1 MRGQYSRGGCSGYRA
16 GMHRFVRSGV
26 GVMCAFVAVAACSS
40 GKSEHPATALPP
52 TGTTSDPA
60 TVVPPPSTTAAS
72 STAATTSPSPTSST
86 RPVRPVLSST
96 AKTDTA
102 TGAEAVAR
110 FWHEALGYAF
120 QTGDT
125 APLKS
130 VAGPGC
136 EACENYAAGVD
147 AEVKKGLKYRS
158 EPLRILDIGLSKF
171 QRSSAVVRV
180 EVVAGQ
186 VRLYDPKSRT
196 TKLGS
201 KPHEG
206 TDRVYLSWSSGRW
219 LARHVYLDS
228 K

>member
-1 MRGQYSRGGCSGYRA
+1 LRGGCSGYRA

-26 GVMCAFVAVAACSS
+26 GVMCAFATLAACSS
-40 GKSEHPATALPP
+40 GEADHPATALPP
-52 TGTTSDPA
+52 TDTTSDPA

-72 STAATTSPSPTSST
+72 SVPATSPTASPGPTSSQST
-86 RPVRPVLSST
+86 APVKPVL
-96 AKTDTA
+96 APAAEADTA
-102 TGAEAVAR
+102 GGAKAVAR

-120 QTGDT
+120 QTGNT

-136 EACENYAAGVD
+136 EACQNYSAGVD
-147 AEVKKGLKYRS
+147 AEVKKGLEYRS
-158 EPLRILDIGLSKF
+158 EPLRILGVGLSKF
-171 QRSSAVVRV
+171 QRTSAVVRV
-180 EVVAGQ
+180 VLVAGQ

-201 KPHEG
+201 KPHRG
-206 TDRVYLSWSSGRW
+206 IDRVYLSWLDGRW
-219 LARHVYLDS
+219 QTRHVYLDT